1 MRYLVFTLGCK
12 VNTYESTALENLL
25 QARGYE
31 PAIDEE
37 PDVVVINT
45 CSVTSTS
52 DQKSRQHI
60 RSLIAKHPHAIIVA
74 MGCYTQM
81 AHTFVRDI
89 PGVHI
94 VVGTSHRGEIPDL
107 IEEFKATGK
116 VRDVVEE
123 KTREFD
129 YEPLNV
135 TSYSD
140 NARAFLKIQDGCD
153 NYCSYCII
161 PFARGKMRS
170 RVKEDI
176 LREVHRLSDQGYRE
190 IVLTGIHTA
199 GYGND
204 FGDYHFVDLV
214 RDILASEPRLFRL
227 RISSIEDTEIND
239 EFIELLKHN
248 ETIARH
254 LHIPLQSGSTSVL
267 KRMNRKYDT
276 SYFLNVLKKIRQ
288 AVPDIAITTDV
299 IVGFPGETDAEFQE
313 TVDFIKTAGFSQLH
327 VFPFS
332 PRSGTAAARM
342 KDQVDGNV
350 KKQRVQALL
359 TLSDQ
364 LHEAYS
370 SRFVGQTMEIIVED
384 RDPETLLW
392 RGHSSNYLQG
402 TLQSDEDLR
411 GKIVKIQYKR

>member
-12 VNTYESTALENLL
+12 VNAYESTALENLF
-25 QARGYE
+25 QAKGYE
-31 PAIDEE
+31 PALNEE

-60 RSLIAKHPHAIIVA
+60 RSLISKHPEAIIVA
-74 MGCYTQM
+74 MGCYSQM
-81 AHTFVRDI
+81 AHTFVKDI
-89 PGVHI
+89 PGVDI

-107 IEEFKATGK
+107 IERFKATGK
-116 VRDVVEE
+116 TQDVVEE
-123 KTREFD
+123 STRTFD

-170 RVKEDI
+170 RAKDDI
-176 LREVHRLSDQGYRE
+176 LSEVHRLCEQGYRE

-199 GYGND
+199 GYGSD
-204 FGDYHFVDLV
+204 LGDYRFVDLV
-214 RDILASEPRLFRL
+214 KDILACEPRLFRL

-239 EFIELLKHN
+239 EFIDLIKSN

-276 SYFLNVLKKIRQ
+276 QYFLSVLNKIRS
-288 AVPDIAITTDV
+288 AIPEIAITTDV
-299 IVGFPGETDAEFQE
+299 IVGFPGETDREFQE
-313 TVDFIKTAGFSQLH
+313 TVDFIKTAQFSQLH

-332 PRSGTAAARM
+332 PRSGTVASRM
-342 KDQVDGNV
+342 KNQIDGTV
-350 KKQRVQALL
+350 KKQRVQTLL
-359 TLSDQ
+359 ALSDE
-364 LHEAYS
+364 LHRTYA
-370 SRFVGQTMEIIVED
+370 SRFIGQSFEIIIED
-384 RDPETLLW
+384 RDPETHAW

-402 TLQSDEDLR
+402 TLESDADLR
-411 GKIVKIQYKR
+411 GKIATITYKG